1 MLFCLAQVTF
11 NDPVQVYRVLS
22 RALKRFTED
31 STLRKKINVPFI
43 RSNCKSCRTYARWQF
58 VLPVMAGSHFAARN
72 LNQME
77 ILPPRAFLFGSSI
90 MALYKKVADAPLP
103 ATCAHSCYWKI
114 TKCDRDS
121 ARTRLP
127 WNADVL
133 TSNVKVHSH
142 IAPNFAGAK
151 SRKRYYTVPHII
163 K

>member
-1 MLFCLAQVTF
+1 MIITSERNYTCAPCCRKATACYSFVITREIGARLICNPYLSECTVVCQMLFCLAQVTF

-90 MALYKKVADAPLP
+90 MALYEKVADAPLP
-103 ATCAHSCYWKI
+103 ATCAHSCY
-114 TKCDRDS
+114 
-121 ARTRLP
+121 
-127 WNADVL
+127 
-133 TSNVKVHSH
+133 
-142 IAPNFAGAK
+142 
-151 SRKRYYTVPHII
+151 
-163 K
+163 